1 MKTAFRTTIL
11 HNGVIIPYP
20 GYRIDHSRE
29 SAIYTDVLNALQ
41 CGFRHLDLPSN
52 PTYFPLIQKAI
63 EEKHIHR
70 DDLFL
75 TAKLQ
80 NHDHGANGVK
90 RYFGHLLKVFKTD
103 YIDLFLINWP
113 NPLEFRENHTT
124 IEKETWFALEDLYRN
139 GKIHAIGIGNCQA
152 HHIEEYLEF
161 SNISPMV
168 NQARFYPGFPFENNL
183 DCAKLH
189 GIQTIGFLPPN
200 HEAILNAKE
209 IKIFADKYQVSTR
222 MICARYLLDK
232 EVIPLVQNNDLDET
246 EDYTKLHSFHLA
258 KEDLQF
264 LDGIRNYGPDHI
276 DPDTCDF

>member
-63 EEKHIHR
+63 EERHIHR

-113 NPLEFRENHTT
+113 NPLEFR
-124 IEKETWFALEDLYRN
+124 
-139 GKIHAIGIGNCQA
+139 
-152 HHIEEYLEF
+152 
-161 SNISPMV
+161 
-168 NQARFYPGFPFENNL
+168 
-183 DCAKLH
+183 
-189 GIQTIGFLPPN
+189 
-200 HEAILNAKE
+200 
-209 IKIFADKYQVSTR
+209 
-222 MICARYLLDK
+222 
-232 EVIPLVQNNDLDET
+232 
-246 EDYTKLHSFHLA
+246 
-258 KEDLQF
+258 
-264 LDGIRNYGPDHI
+264 
-276 DPDTCDF
+276 